1 MMTAGYGAGHVTIGR
16 HRVGQVAVTGV
27 KAIPALSPRICFGV
41 AWTLGHRHHS
51 GEPNRPAAEYRLI
64 DFWGELRVG
73 AEDLFVGTLV
83 WDGSRNPIRSLPY
96 VQTQES
102 SVALDLGSHRL
113 ERLEEVRAGR
123 ALVLKMQLWTRI
135 EMEEVTDARVGEIH
149 VQVPRDDWLAVL
161 GTLTGEQTELLE
173 LRYHLTY
180 ASRFHSSLTE
190 LGRARCAVD
199 RGDYDGAVIRA
210 RKAVT
215 LMEESEG
222 DLAAALA
229 DRLDEE
235 HAKLYTGIV
244 SRAKRMGNIMA
255 HRAEA
260 REYTRVEALFA
271 IRLATILLD
280 AVAGLLAD

>member
-1 MMTAGYGAGHVTIGR
+1 MTVGYGAGDVTIGR
-16 HRVGQVAVTGV
+16 HRVGQVAITGV
-27 KAIPALSPRICFGV
+27 KAVPALSPRIRFGV
-41 AWTLGHRHHS
+41 SWTLGHRHHS
-51 GEPNRPAAEYRLI
+51 REPNRPADEYRLI

-83 WDGSRNPIRSLPY
+83 WDGPRYPIRSLPY
-96 VQTQES
+96 VLTQES

-113 ERLEEVRAGR
+113 ERLEELRAGR
-123 ALVLKMQLWTRI
+123 ALVLKMQLWPRI
-135 EMEEVTDARVGEIH
+135 EMGEDVTDARVGEIH

-161 GTLTGEQTELLE
+161 GTLTGDQTELLE

-199 RGDYDGAVIRA
+199 RGDYDGAVIRT

-215 LMEESEG
+215 LMEESEA
-222 DLAAALA
+222 DFAAVLA

-244 SRAKRMGNIMA
+244 SRAKRMGNVMA